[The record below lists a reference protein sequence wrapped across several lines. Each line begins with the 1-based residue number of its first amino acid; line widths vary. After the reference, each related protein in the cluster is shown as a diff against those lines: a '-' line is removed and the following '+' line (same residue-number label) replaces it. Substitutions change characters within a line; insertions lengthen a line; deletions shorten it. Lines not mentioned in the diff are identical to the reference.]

1 LRYPINCERD
11 LQAFSRNEIASRT
24 RISQGAVSNIIAAW
38 KTGLGYPSADDLR
51 ELSMILKRSGI
62 NAQQCAMGFRLA
74 KMIQDLGVNED
85 NFRTFISEIYQHC
98 SEIGLRP
105 QNVAE
110 NVKQLLILS
119 ESIPLWQIPQ
129 YIADKTTEKREIEED
144 IRRLHEQQSQTR
156 RSLEIALKENKESI
170 TQLNKYCELK
180 TRLEKT
186 GMSMDD
192 PELFAQALEGARKFK
207 ANPERVAILAT
218 NFDASSAMQAQLEQ
232 SVNSLKSKLE
242 QVTNDCARAER
253 LLAIHNLTISKY
265 IKLEAM
271 GFGLPML
278 TTLQDMINEVA
289 NANNIPHDVAVR
301 KFLNDMAENFSPVL
315 GYEGKLTAIK
325 SEIEKKRSALTTL
338 SLVLDQKKEMA
349 KLLPLLILTGDQ
361 DKIDDQ
367 PSQCTPNYMQNQVAS
382 SAIHEGMNR
391 RP

>member
-1 LRYPINCERD
+1 
-11 LQAFSRNEIASRT
+11 
-24 RISQGAVSNIIAAW
+24 
-38 KTGLGYPSADDLR
+38 
-51 ELSMILKRSGI
+51 M
-62 NAQQCAMGFRLA
+62 
-74 KMIQDLGVNED
+74 
-85 NFRTFISEIYQHC
+85 
-98 SEIGLRP
+98 
-105 QNVAE
+105 
-110 NVKQLLILS
+110 
-119 ESIPLWQIPQ
+119 
-129 YIADKTTEKREIEED
+129 ADKTTEKREIEED

-156 RSLEIALKENKESI
+156 RCLEIALMENKESI

-218 NFDASSAMQAQLEQ
+218 NFASSAMQAQLEQ
-232 SVNSLKSKLE
+232 SVNSLKSKLD

-301 KFLNDMAENFSPVL
+301 KFLNDMAENFSPLL
-315 GYEGKLTAIK
+315 GYEGKLTAVK
-325 SEIEKKRSALTTL
+325 SEIEKKRSNLTAL

-349 KLLPLLILTGDQ
+349 MLLPLLILTGDQ

-382 SAIHEGMNR
+382 SAIHEGHEQARAEDPNQNIGLAKEHVDSEVAGIENPVDVQRGMSHHMVIARMFPWNFAFVRGEYSPPFMRRILRTYGRCKNSPSLVIPKRQVANLSEKNR
-391 RP
+391 QFRYLFPS

>member
-1 LRYPINCERD
+1 
-11 LQAFSRNEIASRT
+11 
-24 RISQGAVSNIIAAW
+24 
-38 KTGLGYPSADDLR
+38 
-51 ELSMILKRSGI
+51 M
-62 NAQQCAMGFRLA
+62 
-74 KMIQDLGVNED
+74 
-85 NFRTFISEIYQHC
+85 
-98 SEIGLRP
+98 
-105 QNVAE
+105 AE

-207 ANPERVAILAT
+207 VNPERVAILAT

-325 SEIEKKRSALTTL
+325 SEIEKKRSALTAL

-367 PSQCTPNYMQNQVAS
+367 PSLAVYTKLYAES
-382 SAIHEGMNR
+382 GSKFGHS
-391 RP
+391 

>member
-1 LRYPINCERD
+1 
-11 LQAFSRNEIASRT
+11 
-24 RISQGAVSNIIAAW
+24 
-38 KTGLGYPSADDLR
+38 
-51 ELSMILKRSGI
+51 M
-62 NAQQCAMGFRLA
+62 
-74 KMIQDLGVNED
+74 D
-85 NFRTFISEIYQHC
+85 N
-98 SEIGLRP
+98 
-105 QNVAE
+105 
-110 NVKQLLILS
+110 
-119 ESIPLWQIPQ
+119 
-129 YIADKTTEKREIEED
+129 
-144 IRRLHEQQSQTR
+144 
-156 RSLEIALKENKESI
+156 
-170 TQLNKYCELK
+170 
-180 TRLEKT
+180 
-186 GMSMDD
+186 

-207 ANPERVAILAT
+207 VNPERVAMLAT

-265 IKLEAM
+265 IKLEDM

-325 SEIEKKRSALTTL
+325 SEIEKKRSALTAL

-367 PSQCTPNYMQNQVAS
+367 PSPVYTKLYAES
-382 SAIHEGMNR
+382 GSKFGHS
-391 RP
+391 